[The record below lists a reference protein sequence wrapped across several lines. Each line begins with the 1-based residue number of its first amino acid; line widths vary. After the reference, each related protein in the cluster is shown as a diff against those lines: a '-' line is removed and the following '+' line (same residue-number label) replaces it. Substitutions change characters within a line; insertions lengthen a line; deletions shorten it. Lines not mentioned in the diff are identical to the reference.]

1 MSIIIRCGTSND
13 NNPGIILFF
22 DVNPILLSVSLLNY
36 ISNDKVFNI
45 NGFIVFPT
53 LNENIAIMPIGSGG
67 KGLIFVL
74 NKYNSYVFNNITP
87 QENGRISPSVAI
99 SEDGLHYI
107 AVFYKNDNK
116 TYFEYGNITIDYE
129 TGNVNSVAI
138 ETKELPFLITGNDGR
153 QSYRSPFFMGNS
165 KIFITNYETT
175 DYITKLAVYKV
186 DFESSDIL
194 QPMVNYDNIY
204 TENINTYAGTNCVVF
219 SNGDKLEVFPD
230 YSNIIA
236 LKYDGEYYYKHEK
249 GTLTAIPQDVLNG
262 KTFIGQSGTVETG
275 TMEV

>member
-1 MSIIIRCGTSND
+1 
-13 NNPGIILFF
+13 
-22 DVNPILLSVSLLNY
+22 
-36 ISNDKVFNI
+36 
-45 NGFIVFPT
+45 
-53 LNENIAIMPIGSGG
+53 
-67 KGLIFVL
+67 
-74 NKYNSYVFNNITP
+74 
-87 QENGRISPSVAI
+87 
-99 SEDGLHYI
+99 
-107 AVFYKNDNK
+107 
-116 TYFEYGNITIDYE
+116 
-129 TGNVNSVAI
+129 
-138 ETKELPFLITGNDGR
+138 
-153 QSYRSPFFMGNS
+153 MGNS